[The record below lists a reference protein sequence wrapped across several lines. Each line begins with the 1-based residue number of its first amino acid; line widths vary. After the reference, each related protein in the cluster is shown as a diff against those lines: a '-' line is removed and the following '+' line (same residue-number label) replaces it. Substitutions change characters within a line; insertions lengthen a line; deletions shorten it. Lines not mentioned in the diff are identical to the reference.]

1 MNIKH
6 LLFAVATLLISTLGF
21 SQKSNSGKKD
31 NLLFLLRQTEHINQ
45 ALKTIDQLH
54 AKPKTTLRT
63 GKVVIIVCGEA
74 VTTLGTKD
82 AEAWVEKLSK
92 YPNVS
97 LMACGLSLTKFNKTQ
112 NDLVKG
118 IDYTE
123 NGFIKAFELQK
134 QDYLSVEL

>member
-1 MNIKH
+1 MNLKH
-6 LLFAVATLLISTLGF
+6 LLFAVATILISTIGF
-21 SQKSNSGKKD
+21 SQSTVKSKKD
-31 NLLFLLRQTEHINQ
+31 NLLFLLRQPEHINQ
-45 ALKTIDQLH
+45 ALKTIEQLQ
-54 AKPKTTLRT
+54 AQPKTTLNA

-74 VTTLGTKD
+74 VTSLTTKD
-82 AEAWVEKLSK
+82 AEAWVEKINK
-92 YPNVS
+92 YSNVS

-134 QDYLSVEL
+134 KGYLSVEL

>member
-1 MNIKH
+1 MNLKH
-6 LLFAVATLLISTLGF
+6 LLLAVTTLIISTIGF
-21 SQKSNSGKKD
+21 SQPAGNGKKD

-45 ALKTIDQLH
+45 ALKTIDQLQ
-54 AKPKTTLRT
+54 AQPKATLET

-74 VTTLGTKD
+74 VTSLTTKE
-82 AEAWVEKLSK
+82 AEAWVEKISK

-97 LMACGLSLTKFNKTQ
+97 LMACGLSLTKFNKAQ

-134 QDYLSVEL
+134 QGYLSVEL